1 MKIKNKRLL
10 SVALL
15 LIPFLINSMWYIRL
29 SSSYSIVGLFETDLL
44 GTLAIVST
52 ILLLPITTY
61 KILKFK

>member
-29 SSSYSIVGLFETDLL
+29 SSSYSIVGLFQTDLL

-61 KILKFK
+61 RILKFK

>member
-10 SVALL
+10 SVVLL
-15 LIPFLINSMWYIRL
+15 LIPFLFNSMWYVRL
-29 SSSYSIVGLFETDLL
+29 SSSYNIVSLFQTDLL

-61 KILKFK
+61 RILKFK